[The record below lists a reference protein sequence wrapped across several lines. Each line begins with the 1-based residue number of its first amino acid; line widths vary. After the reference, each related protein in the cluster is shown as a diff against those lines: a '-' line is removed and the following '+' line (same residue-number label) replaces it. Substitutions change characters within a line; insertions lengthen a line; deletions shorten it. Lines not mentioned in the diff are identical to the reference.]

1 MSRKTKKVTDSFW
14 LSYSDLLTSLFF
26 IMLVLFVICLV
37 RMKISQGNLVGKI
50 EYYEHILQLENQFK
64 ELSTSNSLSYNED
77 NKTFI
82 AKDLIGIEIFKSDS
96 AIIKN
101 EYLNIVDRVGKDLE
115 HLLNKLND
123 VNPDFSYLLVIE
135 GYSANDGC
143 KSMSMDR
150 SYNYKLSF
158 ERALALYNRWRIHGK
173 IDLRKYNA
181 EILICGSGL
190 NGINR
195 DVKKE
200 ENNKR
205 FVIQILPKIR
215 RFEVDEIVYKVQIE
229 CMSTKINNPGL
240 YYSDLENVNCYEKDG
255 QYHYTSG
262 SFDTEEEAR
271 IHCQKV
277 KNKGYT
283 DAFVISFKNGEWI
296 TN

>member
-1 MSRKTKKVTDSFW
+1 MSKKTKKVTDSFW

-37 RMKISQGNLVGKI
+37 RMKINQGNLVGKI

-64 ELSTSNSLSYNED
+64 ELSASNSLSYNED

-115 HLLNKLND
+115 HLLKKLND

-135 GYSANDGC
+135 GYSANNER

-150 SYNYKLSF
+150 SYNYNLSF

-205 FVIQILPKIR
+205 FVIQILPKIS

-229 CMSTKINNPGL
+229 STSVKLNNPSMRYSGLGDVDFYEYNGL
-240 YYSDLENVNCYEKDG
+240 YN
-255 QYHYTSG
+255 YTIGVFTSK
-262 SFDTEEEAR
+262 EEAKKY
-271 IHCQKV
+271 CQEIKD
-277 KNKGYT
+277 KGYIG
-283 DAFVISFKNGEWI
+283 AFVVSFKDNKRI
-296 TN
+296 Y

>member
-1 MSRKTKKVTDSFW
+1 MSRKIRKVTDSFW

-64 ELSTSNSLSYNED
+64 ELNASNSLSYNED

-82 AKDLIGIEIFKSDS
+82 AKDLIGIEIFKPDS

-101 EYLNIVDRVGKDLE
+101 EYLNTVDKVGKDLE
-115 HLLNKLND
+115 YLLKKLND
-123 VNPDFSYLLVIE
+123 ANPDFSYLLVIE
-135 GYSANDGC
+135 GYSANNGR
-143 KSMSMDR
+143 KSMSKDR

-158 ERALALYNRWRIHGK
+158 ERALALYNRWRIHGE
-173 IDLRKYNA
+173 IDLRKYNT

-195 DVKKE
+195 DVNKE

-205 FVIQILPKIR
+205 FVIQILPKIS
-215 RFEVDEIVYKVQIE
+215 RFEVEEIVYKVQIE
-229 CMSTKINNPGL
+229 CMSKKINNPEL
-240 YYSDLENVNCYEKDG
+240 YYSDLEDVNCYEKDG

-262 SFDTEEEAR
+262 SFNTKDEALL
-271 IHCQKV
+271 HCQRV
-277 KNKGYT
+277 KNKGYV
-283 DAFVISFKNGEWI
+283 DAFVVSFKNGKRMSD
-296 TN
+296 